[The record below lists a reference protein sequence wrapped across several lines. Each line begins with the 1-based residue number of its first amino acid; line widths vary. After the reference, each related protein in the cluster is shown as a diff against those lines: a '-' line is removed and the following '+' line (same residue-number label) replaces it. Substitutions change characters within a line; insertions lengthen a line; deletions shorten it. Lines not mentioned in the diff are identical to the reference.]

1 MNEKKFNKIYWL
13 KNFETN
19 KNMTFSETNISFDTL
34 KSYNENWYNIYETVN
49 TFIWNKR
56 QIKDLAEI
64 KSCFIDIDYPEIITN
79 NLSNAD
85 RASFMKDKYIL
96 LCEKLGSL
104 KKKYWITPSIFNAT
118 YKGFHILFHYSKD
131 CYFINEELHLK
142 INDILNEYLWWDP
155 NARDIARVYKT
166 VWFIDWKEG
175 RKRKI
180 KSFAGES
187 SGFLNITKTI
197 IKERFWFEFKEREI
211 DNVKKKQRSQ
221 EKKEIVK
228 NSNIEKINNLDSW
241 YFIWKIISYL
251 NYNEDIFCPFD
262 LLWKDKNIEK
272 NFYLLKIKNKLKYK
286 EINENLYK
294 FYEEDGETLTA
305 GLTLEKDENWI
316 WKINDYSKK
325 TRRWNYNFLK
335 NWILKD
341 KEFDY
346 SEFSKILFNTT
357 SLVLNSNLDKKTE
370 INSQA
375 TWNYLNNELS
385 SKEKEI
391 LREHNDL
398 IESNFKEIED
408 IKEQHPWLTKVFYA
422 FLTFL
427 KEEIT
432 SNKRKCSS
440 SWHYEITLNEFAE
453 KYLKMEKKYVK
464 NHKTYLKFLIK
475 KIWEFWFP
483 YLNEIME
490 KTKSWWEK
498 KIETLSFKK
507 LFDFDFS
514 ISKWWNNCEQKLF
527 FKFAVAK
534 SENFL
539 YINKSPFY
547 YNKNILSYQPWLKNT
562 KISDFFINVDSI
574 INNKNFNYKNKL
586 KNIYEFLNFT
596 STDKINKKT
605 LTKHLKE
612 GIKLWFFKSYKFEDD
627 NLIISKFQYI
637 S

>member
-1 MNEKKFNKIYWL
+1 MMGEKFNKIYWL
-13 KNFETN
+13 KNFETW
-19 KNMTFSETNISFDTL
+19 KNLTFSENKISLDPL

-49 TFIWNKR
+49 TFIWSKR

-64 KSCFIDIDYPEIITN
+64 KSCFIDIDYPEIIDK
-79 NLSNAD
+79 NLSNTE
-85 RASFMKDKYIL
+85 RASFMKDKYTK

-104 KKKYWITPSIFNAT
+104 KKVYWITPSIFNAT
-118 YKGFHILFHYSKD
+118 YKGFHILFHYSED
-131 CYFINEELHLK
+131 CYFINEDLHLK

-155 NARDIARVYKT
+155 NARDLARVYKT

-305 GLTLEKDENWI
+305 GLTLEKDENWLL
-316 WKINDYSKK
+316 KINDYSQKN
-325 TRRWNYNFLK
+325 RRWNYNFLK

-346 SEFSKILFNTT
+346 TEFSKILFNTT
-357 SLVLNSNLDKKTE
+357 SLVLTSNLDKKSQIDSKLLWDFHNKNIE
-370 INSQA
+370 INTIKTTQENKELIKSKIDE
-375 TWNYLNNELS
+375 ELS
-385 SKEKEI
+385 KPW
-391 LREHNDL
+391 
-398 IESNFKEIED
+398 FK
-408 IKEQHPWLTKVFYA
+408 K
-422 FLTFL
+422 TFKGL
-427 KEEIT
+427 FI
-432 SNKRKCSS
+432 
-440 SWHYEITLNEFAE
+440 
-453 KYLKMEKKYVK
+453 
-464 NHKTYLKFLIK
+464 
-475 KIWEFWFP
+475 
-483 YLNEIME
+483 YLNEKINNKSIQINSYWSYAIEFNDFLEQAFNVKDETWKKRSRKILKNLLYDISWLRFPFIE
-490 KTKSWWEK
+490 KNEYNWKIIDTIVFKSI
-498 KIETLSFKK
+498 IE
-507 LFDFDFS
+507 FS
-514 ISKWWNNCEQKLF
+514 IKQGWSKRWDKDIF
-527 FKFAVAK
+527 FIKPLLSLNLIFSNTPAF
-534 SENFL
+534 S
-539 YINKSPFY
+539 
-547 YNKNILSYQPWLKNT
+547 NKNILSYKTWFTDTAIL
-562 KISDFFINVDSI
+562 DFFLEVDDILNNTNHNYSEKLEI
-574 INNKNFNYKNKL
+574 IFKKIKYNWSFIKNKQNL
-586 KNIYEFLNFT
+586 KH
-596 STDKINKKT
+596 
-605 LTKHLKE
+605 HLE
-612 GIKLWFFKSYKFEDD
+612 NWIKLWYFKDYKITEK
-627 NLIISKFQYI
+627 NLIISKYKFEKI
-637 S
+637 